1 MFIVKFTDSNLSLA
15 ENTDDLF
22 VGTTLLNEGVLM
34 WLMKTLLT
42 SECMNQLG
50 AGQTC
55 IHFGQEQLSQADF
68 MR

>member
-1 MFIVKFTDSNLSLA
+1 
-15 ENTDDLF
+15 
-22 VGTTLLNEGVLM
+22 M